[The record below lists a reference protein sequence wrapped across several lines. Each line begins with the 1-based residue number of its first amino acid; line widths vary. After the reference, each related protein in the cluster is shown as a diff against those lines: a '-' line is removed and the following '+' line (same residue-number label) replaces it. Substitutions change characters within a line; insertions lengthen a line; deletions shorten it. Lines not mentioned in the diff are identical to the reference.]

1 MQRHSDGRVL
11 NYRITAPAI
20 DIFNMPRR
28 IERKI
33 VSNRQLLAL
42 LKRVAKRFRC
52 KKCGYKC
59 SAAETLSRH
68 KRNRHPRF
76 ICGNCGQ
83 KYLQG
88 KRFQDHINSETGCA
102 DFVQSNGILDRH
114 SNPPSTINTQ
124 QLGMFLTK
132 INFLFTLH
140 VYRTGRQYDSILF
153 KLLNS
158 LFGKTIN
165 ATTPALYRYYG
176 AK

>member
-1 MQRHSDGRVL
+1 MQSHRDRRVL
-11 NYRITAPAI
+11 NYGITAPAI

-28 IERKI
+28 TELKV

-42 LKRVAKRFRC
+42 LKRVAKRFKCR
-52 KKCGYKC
+52 KCGYKC

-88 KRFQDHINSETGCA
+88 KRFQDHIRNVSDCA
-102 DFVQSNGILDRH
+102 EFVQGHGILDRY
-114 SNPPSTINTQ
+114 SNPPTTINTQ

-132 INFLFTLH
+132 IYFSYL
-140 VYRTGRQYDSILF
+140 
-153 KLLNS
+153 
-158 LFGKTIN
+158 
-165 ATTPALYRYYG
+165 
-176 AK
+176 